1 MEIYKSIA
9 TMYLSNQITGN
20 LIPPASEFQVAMPTT
35 LILYKS
41 NLDYYIGWNYKWQ
54 AIIPQLISV
63 VNIITI

>member
-20 LIPPASEFQVAMPTT
+20 LTPPASVAMPTT

-41 NLDYYIGWNYKWQ
+41 NSDYYIGWNYK
-54 AIIPQLISV
+54 
-63 VNIITI
+63 